1 MEKLIFD
8 KSVHN
13 RKGYSL
19 PKSEVDININDII
32 DKKFLRK
39 EELKFPEVSEL
50 DVMRHFIALSHLN
63 HFIEKGFYPLGSCTM
78 KYNPKLHESIVSSQ
92 LFSDIHPHQTL
103 DTVQGILEIMYELQN
118 DLTEISGMAQT
129 TLQPVAGAHGEFT
142 GLKIIK
148 AYHKAKGNHHKNVI
162 IFPDS
167 AHGTNPASVTL
178 AGMKVVEISS
188 DEKGMVDLEALKKV
202 VCENTAGFM
211 LTNPN
216 TLGLFET
223 QIEEISKIIHSVDGL
238 MYMDGAN
245 MNALLGLVK
254 PGHIGFDVMHYNLH
268 KTLSTPHGGG
278 GPGSGAVSVREDL
291 VKFLPYPLVD
301 FNTAPLCKGDLGED
315 EDCAG
320 YFFLNSDHKDT
331 SIGKIH
337 SFHGNFAINVR
348 AWIYIK
354 TLGGKGLREVS
365 ENAIINANYIR
376 KKLENVYLVPH
387 NHTYCMHEFVA
398 SGNRQKEKGIKT
410 LDIAKRLL
418 DKGVHAPTIYF
429 PLIVP
434 EAIMIEP
441 TETESKQTLDDF
453 INAMLEINE
462 ECNTNPDLVLNAPS
476 NTPVKRVDDVK
487 AVKDLNV
494 RHIL

>member
-1 MEKLIFD
+1 MEKLIFQ
-8 KSVHN
+8 KSVPD
-13 RKGYSL
+13 RKGYIL
-19 PKSEVDININDII
+19 PRPEVDINISDCIEA
-32 DKKFLRK
+32 KFLRK
-39 EELKFPEVSEL
+39 EALKFPEVSEL

-78 KYNPKLHESIVSSQ
+78 KYNPKLHEAIVSSP
-92 LFSDIHPHQTL
+92 LLSDIHPHQT
-103 DTVQGILEIMYELQN
+103 DNTVQGILEIMYELQK
-118 DLTEISGMAQT
+118 DLSEIAGFAQT

-148 AYHKAKGNHHKNVI
+148 AYHESKGNKHKNVI

-178 AGMKVVEISS
+178 AGMKVVEIKSN
-188 DEKGMVDLEALKKV
+188 EKGMVDLETLKKV

-216 TLGLFET
+216 TLGIFET
-223 QIEEISKIIHSVDGL
+223 QIQEIADIIHSVDGL

-245 MNALLGLVK
+245 MNALLGIVK

-291 VKFLPYPLVD
+291 VKFLPYPLVS
-301 FNTAPLCKGDLGED
+301 NHKSQITNHK
-315 EDCAG
+315 
-320 YFFLNSDHKDT
+320 YYLNYDHKST

-337 SFHGNFAINVR
+337 SFNGNFAINVR
-348 AWIYIK
+348 AWIYLK
-354 TLGGKGLREVS
+354 TLGGKGLREIA

-376 KKLENVYLVPH
+376 KRLENVYLVPH

-398 SGNRQKEKGIKT
+398 SGNKQKEKGIKT

-418 DKGVHAPTIYF
+418 DKGFHAPTIYF
-429 PLIVP
+429 PLNVS

-453 INAMLEINE
+453 IQAMLEINQ
-462 ECNTNPDLVLNAPS
+462 ECETNPEIVLNAPF
-476 NTPVKRVDDVK
+476 NTPVRRVDDVK

-494 RHIL
+494 KY